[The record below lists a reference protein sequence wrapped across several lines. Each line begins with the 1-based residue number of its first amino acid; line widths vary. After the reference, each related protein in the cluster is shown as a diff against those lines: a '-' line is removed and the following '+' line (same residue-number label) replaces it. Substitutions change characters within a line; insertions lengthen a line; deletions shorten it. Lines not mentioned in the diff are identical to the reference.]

1 MASKTGA
8 VLMLALLLRGGFGSL
23 GAASIRP
30 PLQTAQPASQS
41 PAAKPV
47 GTVKAIAG
55 NAVTLTTDSGP
66 EINVLVQDSTLMVR
80 TAPGQKSLKD
90 ATRIQLP
97 DLQVGDRILV
107 RGQTSSDGKS
117 LLASSI
123 IVMKKSDIEQKQ
135 EHDRADW
142 QKRGVGGLV
151 RSVDAASGTVT
162 ISTSAL
168 AAAKT
173 LAIHISK
180 ATIVRRYA
188 PNSVKFDDA
197 TTGTLDQI
205 KPGDQLRARGT
216 RSADGNELAAEE
228 VVSGSFRNIA
238 GTISSVDASQGVIN
252 VMDLITKKPVVVKVA
267 ADSQMR
273 KLPAMMAQMI
283 AMRLKGGAQG
293 APQGAAAGNGG
304 APVARQGGW
313 QGGGGA
319 GGGSRPGGGPPDF
332 QQILTRL
339 PAASLADLQKGEAV
353 MIVTTEGT
361 AGSAVTAIT
370 LLSGVEPILT
380 AAPAGSQSMLL
391 SAWSLTPSGGGEG
404 ETQ

>member
-1 MASKTGA
+1 MGSKTGA
-8 VLMLALLLRGGFGSL
+8 VLMLALFTTGGFGSL
-23 GAASIRP
+23 GVASMRP
-30 PLQTAQPASQS
+30 ALQTAQPASQN

-55 NAVTLTTDSGP
+55 NAITLTTDSGP
-66 EINVLVQDSTLMVR
+66 EINVLVQESTLMVR

-107 RGQTSSDGKS
+107 RGQTSGDGKS

-123 IVMKKSDIEQKQ
+123 IVMKRSDIEQKQ
-135 EHDRADW
+135 EHDRAEW
-142 QKRGVGGLV
+142 QKHGVGGLV

-180 ATIVRRYA
+180 GTIVRRYA

-197 TTGTLDQI
+197 KTGTLDQI

-238 GTISSVDASQGVIN
+238 GTISSVDASQSEIN
-252 VMDLITKKPVVVKVA
+252 VLDLITKKPVVVKVT

-273 KLPAMMAQMI
+273 KLPAMMGQMI
-283 AMRLKGGAQG
+283 AMRLKGGSEG
-293 APQGAAAGNGG
+293 APPGAAAGSGG
-304 APVARQGGW
+304 APAAPRAGERTW
-313 QGGGGA
+313 GGA
-319 GGGSRPGGGPPDF
+319 AGGSRPGGGPPDF
-332 QQILTRL
+332 QQILNRL
-339 PAASLADLQKGEAV
+339 PAATLADLQKGEAV
-353 MIVTTEGT
+353 MIVSTEGT
-361 AGSAVTAIT
+361 AAGGVTAIT

-380 AAPAGSQSMLL
+380 ASPAGSQPMLL
-391 SAWSLTPSGGGEG
+391 SPWSLSPSTGEAATP
-404 ETQ
+404 